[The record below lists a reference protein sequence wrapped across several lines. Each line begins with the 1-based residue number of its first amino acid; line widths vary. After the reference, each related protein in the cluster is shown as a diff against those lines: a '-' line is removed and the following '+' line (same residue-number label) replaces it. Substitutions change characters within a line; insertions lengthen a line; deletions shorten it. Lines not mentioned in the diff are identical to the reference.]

1 MRDFTLKSYQSL
13 VKAFQDAGYQFL
25 TFEELMSVPRAELR
39 DAVHDKEDKVVVL
52 RHDVDE
58 LAWNALKMAQ
68 LEHRLGVRATYFF
81 RIVKQSNVP
90 EVIRQI
96 VDLGHEVGYHYED
109 LALAKGDASMAIQSF
124 KENLDYFRTYYP
136 VKSVCMH
143 GSSTSQ
149 YDNRLFWE
157 NHSLS
162 EFGLVGEPYLSVDFE
177 KVFYLTD
184 TGYAWDGGKFAT
196 RDVVESH
203 FGLKFHTT
211 QQIVECVEDGRFP
224 QQALILAHTLWT
236 DSFVQWNWLHFR
248 EFARNRVKLMA
259 KNNKFVAKMYG
270 RLVGAYWKK

>member
-13 VKAFQDAGYQFL
+13 VQAFQNAGYRFL
-25 TFEELMSVPRAELR
+25 TFEELMTASKVELR
-39 DAVHDKEDKVVVL
+39 DAVHDKEGNFVVL

-90 EVIRQI
+90 EVIRKI

-109 LALAKGDASMAIQSF
+109 LALTKGDEMTAIQSF

-149 YDNRLFWE
+149 YDNRLLWKE
-157 NHSLS
+157 HSLS

-203 FGLKFHTT
+203 FRLKFHTT
-211 QQIVECVEDGRFP
+211 QQIVNCIEDGHFP
-224 QQALILAHTLWT
+224 QQSLILAHTLWT
-236 DSFVQWNWLHFR
+236 DSLLQWNWLHFR

-259 KNNKFVAKMYG
+259 KNNKLVARWYG

>member
-1 MRDFTLKSYQSL
+1 ME
-13 VKAFQDAGYQFL
+13 AFLRNGYQFQ
-25 TFEELMSVPRAELR
+25 TFEEMMASLIEGKSV
-39 DAVHDKEDKVVVL
+39 VM

-58 LAWNALKMAQ
+58 KAWNALKMAQ
-68 LEHRLGVRATYFF
+68 LENKLGVRATYFF
-81 RIVKQSNVP
+81 RVVKQSNVP

-96 VDLGHEVGYHYED
+96 AALGHEIGYHYED
-109 LALAKGDASMAIQSF
+109 LAVAGGDEEKAIESF
-124 KENLDYFRTYYP
+124 KEHLSYFRGYYP

-143 GSSTSQ
+143 GSSTSKF
-149 YDNRLFWE
+149 DNRLLWN

-177 KVFYLTD
+177 KAFYLTD

-211 QQIVECVEDGRFP
+211 QQIVECIDEGRFP

-236 DSFVQWNWLHFR
+236 DSIVQWNWLHIR
-248 EFARNRVKLMA
+248 EFFRNHIKLMT
-259 KNNKFVAKMYG
+259 KNNKMVAKLY
-270 RLVGAYWKK
+270 RKVVEAYWTK